1 VVYVA
6 RTNVDI
12 DDALIGEV
20 MKRYDLAT
28 KRQAV
33 DFALRRL
40 LGTPMT
46 TDDVLAMEGT
56 GWPGDLESMRDD
68 PPATL

>member
-1 VVYVA
+1 MA

-20 MKRYDLAT
+20 MQRYDIAT

-46 TDDVLAMEGT
+46 TAGVLAMEGT
-56 GWPGDLESMRDD
+56 GWPGDLESLRDD
-68 PPATL
+68 PPAVL